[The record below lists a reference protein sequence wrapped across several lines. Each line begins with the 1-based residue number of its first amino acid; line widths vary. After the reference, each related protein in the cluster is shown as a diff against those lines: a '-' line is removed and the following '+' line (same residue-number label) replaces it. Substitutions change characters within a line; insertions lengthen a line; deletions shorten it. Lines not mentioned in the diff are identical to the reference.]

1 MQRVKFSIIV
11 VCLNAGGELHKTVE
25 SILSQN
31 YDDYEIIVKDGGSK
45 DGSVEKLP
53 QHPKLHVTVQGD
65 KSIYDAMN
73 QAVKSATGEYFIF
86 LNCGDYFYD
95 ENVLAGVAG
104 RIAAE
109 KDGGTVGELDSV
121 KSVEEPA
128 VYYGNLYQRRLG
140 TEVYSY
146 REITPFTCY
155 RNVPCHQTCFYHR
168 SLFEERA
175 YDLKYKVRADYEHFL
190 YCYFEKKAKM
200 IYMPVIVSSYEGGG
214 FSETKEHLKLSKAE
228 HREITGKYLT
238 RGQLFRYRAIMLL
251 TLQPLRT
258 FVANNKVLSGGYNR
272 IKKVIY
278 RK

>member
-53 QHPKLHVTVQGD
+53 QHPKLHVIVQGD

-73 QAVKSATGEYFIF
+73 QAVKLATGEYFIF
-86 LNCGDYFYD
+86 LNCGDYFY

-104 RIAAE
+104 RIAA
-109 KDGGTVGELDSV
+109 
-121 KSVEEPA
+121 EEPA

-175 YDLKYKVRADYEHFL
+175 YDLKYKGRADYEHFL

-258 FVANNKVLSGGYNR
+258 FVANNKVFSGGYNR